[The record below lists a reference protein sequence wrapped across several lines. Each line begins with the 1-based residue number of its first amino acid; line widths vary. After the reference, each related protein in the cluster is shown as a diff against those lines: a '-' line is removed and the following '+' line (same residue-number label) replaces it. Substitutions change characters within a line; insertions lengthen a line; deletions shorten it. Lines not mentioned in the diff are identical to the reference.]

1 MREGERKGG
10 EEEEKDGP
18 CKVDSKVLMMIM
30 TMVEENIDHQWPACI
45 HEEIKTKSNPALYFR
60 SKSSHSV
67 FECNEGCFDIET
79 TTKYAMMSQCKHECL
94 LLWFHKKN

>member
-1 MREGERKGG
+1 
-10 EEEEKDGP
+10 
-18 CKVDSKVLMMIM
+18 M
-30 TMVEENIDHQWPACI
+30 TMVEENIDHQWANGQWPACI